1 MAWESESRLLIPR
14 AGEQAWASGGVQ
26 ARRTQATGI
35 SEERHLP
42 NIQITLLHEVFSVS
56 VTLFSDTQYLLPV
69 ASVGCCH
76 LGWGVRG
83 TSRLFVVVQ
92 SSNRV
97 RLFVI
102 PGTEACQ
109 ASLSLTISW
118 SLPKFMSVESVMP
131 SNCLILCHP
140 LPLLPSIFPSIR
152 VFSNESA
159 LRIKWPK
166 YWSFSFNISEC
177 SGLISFRMD
186 WLHLLAV
193 QGTDSQESS
202 PTPQFRS
209 INCSAQLS
217 LQSNSHIHT

>member
-56 VTLFSDTQYLLPV
+56 VSLFSDTQYLLPV

-109 ASLSLTISW
+109 ASLSLIISR
-118 SLPKFMSVESVMP
+118 SLPKFVCIELVMP
-131 SNCLILCHP
+131 SNHLILCC
-140 LPLLPSIFPSIR
+140 LLLLLSSIF
-152 VFSNESA
+152 
-159 LRIKWPK
+159 
-166 YWSFSFNISEC
+166 
-177 SGLISFRMD
+177 
-186 WLHLLAV
+186 
-193 QGTDSQESS
+193 
-202 PTPQFRS
+202 
-209 INCSAQLS
+209 
-217 LQSNSHIHT
+217 